1 MAGNGG
7 KHGRTFYHPGLKG
20 MVFAGGDWHTSESEW
35 QTVNPVY
42 DTTGNFSG
50 SEIWH
55 LDALNDRWTLLRPF
69 CVPGAAQPGR
79 PDTVTWAYDANRNQ
93 AYMAPGFYGITQG
106 ESSGC
111 GAVEGWGG
119 YTFSFASRQFQGPD
133 AAAGL
138 VPPPDGWGGDTGAS
152 FGTFDPVNDELIRVK
167 NGGQLQRLRIATRT
181 WRIQQLGLTP
191 TWNPVSNRAQS
202 VIDVQGRALYF
213 LDAWGDAGGTCCGGT
228 FPSRGPALIKVDLN
242 TGATTAILLPASYT
256 QPTDESQEV
265 YLVFDPVNRL
275 VFVPNNTGMGTG
287 PLAGLG
293 IYHVDTG
300 QWEWEA
306 APAAAYGSVWG
317 FDENLGAMIGIG
329 QRIWGTHY
337 YLYKYK

>member
-1 MAGNGG
+1 
-7 KHGRTFYHPGLKG
+7 
-20 MVFAGGDWHTSESEW
+20 
-35 QTVNPVY
+35 
-42 DTTGNFSG
+42 
-50 SEIWH
+50 
-55 LDALNDRWTLLRPF
+55 
-69 CVPGAAQPGR
+69 
-79 PDTVTWAYDANRNQ
+79 
-93 AYMAPGFYGITQG
+93 MAPGFYGITQG

-242 TGATTAILLPASYT
+242 TGATTAILLPATYT
-256 QPTDESQEV
+256 QPADQSQEV

-306 APAAAYGSVWG
+306 VPAAAYGSVWG